1 MTRLRFNRDTIEI
14 RPSIPTT
21 LSKVPFRY
29 VIATKLLLY
38 SITNTLGEG
47 ISLHRMAEIPLHAA
61 RRRGGLNYLTAGPAT
76 GRKPNYE

>member
-1 MTRLRFNRDTIEI
+1 MTRLRLNRDTIEI

-47 ISLHRMAEIPLHAA
+47 ISLHRMAEVPLHAA
-61 RRRGGLNYLTAGPAT
+61 RGHGGIELFDRGSRNRPQA
-76 GRKPNYE
+76 

>member
-47 ISLHRMAEIPLHAA
+47 ISLHRMAEISLHAA
-61 RRRGGLNYLTAGPAT
+61 RRRGGIELFDRGSRNRPQA
-76 GRKPNYE
+76 